1 MRKLEPQEVLKAL
14 GECKG
19 DAEVLAQSLGVSK
32 SHAYYLLRN
41 NAAQPA
47 APTAATTAAPTAAL
61 AQPPAMEQ
69 QDRVHVLRTEID
81 TAAFIPPKDASYK
94 QRDVDKDIETYAE
107 RKDFATVLVG
117 EAGSGKTY
125 AVQQYAAR
133 KGLPFLRVA
142 CDDSVALRELLG
154 RREIKQGTTFFKYG
168 LLLEFLQK
176 PCVILFDEFNAL
188 PSGKLFFLHEIL
200 DKMSDGHRV
209 FVKEADTVITLHKEC
224 RIFLACNPNSAKYS
238 GTNKLNVALAD
249 RPRIIHFE
257 PFTVGEIKEFFNCGE
272 QGKTDALKAYF
283 TEARKLIQSSGMRAV
298 FSLRSIKRIAESIK
312 QGDDVAKALEHN
324 FYNMTLLTA
333 TEAEREQLYNLA
345 KVCFGLDVMKG
356 AQK

>member
-1 MRKLEPQEVLKAL
+1 MKKLTTAEVTKAL
-14 GECKG
+14 SEAKG
-19 DAEVLAQSLGVSK
+19 NPDALAQALNVSK
-32 SHAYYLLRN
+32 SHAYYLIRN
-41 NAAQPA
+41 N
-47 APTAATTAAPTAAL
+47 PTTTAVQEPDQAP
-61 AQPPAMEQ
+61 AQEPTKAPSA
-69 QDRVHVLRTEID
+69 VHVIRTEFETTAFVPPID
-81 TAAFIPPKDASYK
+81 RAYK
-94 QRDVDKDIETYAE
+94 MRSVDHDIETYAE
-107 RKDFATVLVG
+107 RRDFATVLVG

-125 AVQQYAAR
+125 AIQQYAAR

-154 RREIKQGTTFFKYG
+154 RREIRQGTTSFKYG
-168 LLLEFLQK
+168 LLLEFLQM

-209 FVKEADTVITLHKEC
+209 FVKEADSVITLHKDC

-257 PFTVGEIKEFFNCGE
+257 PFTVVEIKEFFDCGDK
-272 QGKTDALKAYF
+272 GKTDALKAYF
-283 TEARKLIQSSGMRAV
+283 IEARKIIANSGMRAV
-298 FSLRSIKRIAESIK
+298 FSLRSVKRIAESIRL
-312 QGDDVAKALEHN
+312 GDDVAKALEHN

-333 TEAEREQLYNLA
+333 TDAEREQLLNLA

-356 AQK
+356 KV